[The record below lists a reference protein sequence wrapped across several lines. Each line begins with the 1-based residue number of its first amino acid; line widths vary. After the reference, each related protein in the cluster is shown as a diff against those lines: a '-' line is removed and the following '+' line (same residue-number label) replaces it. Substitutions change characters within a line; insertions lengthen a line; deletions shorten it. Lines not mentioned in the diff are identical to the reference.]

1 MYGWCSGSLQC
12 SPARCVSIL
21 ATPSAARPPARS
33 PTLCVIVCSYTGE
46 MGVIAVVPLVAF
58 FGFDVLNKDDFN
70 SFLWNVVMLAM
81 GGLSLGEH

>member
-1 MYGWCSGSLQC
+1 
-12 SPARCVSIL
+12 
-21 ATPSAARPPARS
+21 
-33 PTLCVIVCSYTGE
+33 

-81 GGLSLGEH
+81 GGLSLGEEVRRRGLGG